1 MKKILIDTNIILDF
15 ALQRPDFG
23 EEAKN
28 LILFI
33 AKNHIKSFITA
44 SSITDIY
51 YVLRKAKGHED
62 TIVFLKNTVNIIKVI
77 GVDDEVIAN
86 ALNLEK

>member
-33 AKNHIKSFITA
+33 AKNHIKSL
-44 SSITDIY
+44 
-51 YVLRKAKGHED
+51 VLR
-62 TIVFLKNTVNIIKVI
+62 
-77 GVDDEVIAN
+77 
-86 ALNLEK
+86 